1 MPRFAANLTT
11 LCRGQPLAAACAAVR
26 DLGFGAV
33 EILFPYDRPSDEV
46 RATLAAHG
54 LELVL
59 LNTSP
64 GDWAAGER
72 GLAAL
77 PGREAEFHTAFAEA
91 LDYARAL
98 GAPMI
103 HVMAGVVPAAIAR
116 ARCTEVFVDNL
127 RTAAAQAQAD
137 GIRLMLEP
145 LNWRDVPGYLH
156 ATAAETRALVER
168 IGADN
173 VGLQFDCYHLQIT
186 QGDLAAAL
194 AAHRDIIGH
203 VQFSSVPGR
212 HEPQYGEVNLP
223 FLFEQLDA
231 LGYAGWVGCEYTPKT
246 TLEAGLAWGRPY
258 GLGVPG
264 SSAVS
269 DTDGQV
275 IDRASAVSDTGGQAV
290 DLGCGDREGR
300 A

>member
-11 LCRGQPLAAACAAVR
+11 MCRGQSLMEACTTVR
-26 DLGFGAV
+26 TLGFRAT
-33 EILFPYDRPSDEV
+33 EILFPYDDTVDGV
-46 RATLAAHG
+46 RHALADAG

-59 LNTSP
+59 INTPP

-77 PGREAEFHTAFAEA
+77 PGREGDFEAAFAHA
-91 LDYARAL
+91 LDYASGL

-103 HVMAGVVPAAIAR
+103 HVMAGVEPAGVSR
-116 ARCTEVFVDNL
+116 AACTEVFVDNL
-127 RTAAAQAQAD
+127 RTAAAQAQAH

-156 ATAAETRALVER
+156 ATVADTRALIER
-168 IGADN
+168 IGASN

-186 QGDLAAAL
+186 QGDLAATIASHL
-194 AAHRDIIGH
+194 DIIGH

-231 LGYAGWVGCEYTPKT
+231 LGYAGWVGCEYTPKD
-246 TLEAGLAWGRPY
+246 TLAAGLAWGRGY
-258 GLGVPG
+258 GLGLPSG
-264 SSAVS
+264 S
-269 DTDGQV
+269 DPNRQCFENHLNFTGDGV
-275 IDRASAVSDTGGQAV
+275 
-290 DLGCGDREGR
+290 
-300 A
+300 